1 MRVLVTGASGFV
13 GRALTGSLACES
25 MTVRAAARHP
35 ASIAPSPDVEP
46 VYLPDLLSTPDWG
59 PLLAD
64 VNAVVHL
71 AGIAHAG
78 ARIEE
83 GQYDRVNRA
92 ATDTL
97 AQACAERDIHLI
109 LMSSI
114 RAQTGPVADHILTE
128 ADAPRPTDAYG
139 RSKLAAEDAVRQ
151 SGAAFTILRPVVVYG
166 PGVKGNIATLLRL
179 ADTPV
184 PLPFARFDNRRSLL
198 AIDNLVSAI
207 RHALT
212 ERATRDETYIVA
224 DNDPVSLADMIAAM
238 RVAQGRTPNLF
249 AVSPDLLAA
258 LLHTIRRGDLWDRIG
273 GALVADA
280 AKLRA
285 TGWHPVINT
294 REGLAAMAQ
303 AASPRKSG
311 TASRSTP

>member
-13 GRALTGSLACES
+13 GCALTGALAREG
-25 MTVRAAARHP
+25 MTVRAATRHP
-35 ASIAPSPDVEP
+35 ASIAPSSAVEP
-46 VYLPDLLSTPDWG
+46 VYLSDLLSTPDWG

-64 VNAVVHL
+64 VDAVVHL

-92 ATDTL
+92 ATDML
-97 AQACAERDIHLI
+97 AQACGERDIHLI

-114 RAQTGPVADHILTE
+114 RAQTGPVADHILKE

-139 RSKLAAEDAVRQ
+139 RSKLAAEEAVRR
-151 SGAAFTILRPVVVYG
+151 SGTAFTILRPVVVYG

-184 PLPFARFDNRRSLL
+184 PLPFARFGNLRSLL
-198 AIDNLVSAI
+198 AIDNLVSAT

-212 ERATRDETYIVA
+212 ETATRGETYIVA
-224 DNDPVSLADMIAAM
+224 DNDAVSLADMIAAM
-238 RVAQGRTPNLF
+238 RVAQGRSPNLF
-249 AVSPDLLAA
+249 AVPPNLFSTLLRTAG
-258 LLHTIRRGDLWDRIG
+258 RGDLWDRIG
-273 GALVADA
+273 GSLIADA

-285 TGWHPVINT
+285 TGWRPVINT
-294 REGLAAMAQ
+294 CEGLATMVQ